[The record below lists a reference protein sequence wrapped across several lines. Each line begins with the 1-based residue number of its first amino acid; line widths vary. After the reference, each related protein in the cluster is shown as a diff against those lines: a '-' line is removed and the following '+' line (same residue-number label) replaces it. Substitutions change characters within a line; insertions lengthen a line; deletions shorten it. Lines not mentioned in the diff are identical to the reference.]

1 MGKTDCRSC
10 KMPHETVGKAVGTEG
25 PIRSIKSSDPLI
37 LPAFA
42 TIYVTYDVKAIEYL
56 ISILSGCITI
66 TKRRT
71 LSNYFCAK
79 SICRTVTREGEAMKI
94 EINYKNCKQCGLCI
108 AFCPKKVFT
117 TRIDGSPDPVN
128 AEACINCKQC
138 VLRCPDLAI
147 KIEEKKS
154 NE

>member
-1 MGKTDCRSC
+1 MGKTDCRSH
-10 KMPHETVGKAVGTEG
+10 KRLRKTAGEAVWTGTADAL
-25 PIRSIKSSDPLI
+25 SKVVQPLI
-37 LPAFA
+37 LPAFT
-42 TIYVTYDVKAIEYL
+42 TIYVTYDVKAIGYL